1 MGSHVSRRRGSGG
14 FFKILLILGLACGV
28 LIAAGLYVLRSID
41 EIQPALPRSGC
52 EVRGGEDGDELA
64 VEQAAH
70 AATVAGVAF
79 QRRLPEHAVVVAFA
93 TVWQESQFYNLHFGD
108 RDSVGLFQQRP
119 SMEWGGAE
127 ELTDPVF
134 AGNAFYEEL
143 EQVPEYTELPVFE
156 AAQAVQRSAD
166 GGYYEQ
172 HEERS
177 RIMAEAFTG
186 RVGPAVDCW
195 FPPDELAEPDIAS
208 AEQELARVFGVGP
221 DDPTVSDDHVTGDL
235 GWAMALWAVGNAQ
248 DYGVAAVTYGAHRW
262 TADTGGSNW
271 EELEGDEALG
281 EGELRLHAPG
291 E

>member
-14 FFKILLILGLACGV
+14 FFKILLILGLVCGV

-52 EVRGGEDGDELA
+52 EVRAGEDGDELA
-64 VEQAAH
+64 IEQAAH

-79 QRRLPEHAVVVAFA
+79 QRRLPDHAVIVAFA
-93 TVWQESQFYNLHFGD
+93 TVWQESQFYNLQFGD

-119 SMEWGGAE
+119 SMEWGEAE

-134 AGNAFYEEL
+134 ASDAFYQEL

-166 GGYYEQ
+166 GTYYEQ

-177 RIMAEAFTG
+177 RVMAEVFTG
-186 RVGPAVDCW
+186 QAGPALDCW
-195 FPPDELAEPDIAS
+195 FPLDELADPDIAG
-208 AEQELARVFGVGP
+208 AEEELARVFGVGP
-221 DDPTVSDDHVTGDL
+221 EAAAAPEDHATGDL
-235 GWAMALWAVGNAQ
+235 GWAMALWAVGNAR
-248 DYGVAAVTYGAHRW
+248 DYGVAAVTYGTHRW
-262 TADTGGSNW
+262 TADTRGANW
-271 EELEGDEALG
+271 EQLEDDDALG
-281 EGELRLHAPG
+281 EGELRLHSA
-291 E
+291 EE